1 MAIVA
6 WSAFKD
12 LTHMPHTEGRNKHLV
27 TFIGTPTD
35 EESGDRAILT
45 QVTGTL
51 SKTEETVCSHEIEL
65 LRCVWGRGVE
75 GCCVGTETL
84 GLLSRVHGREVWAHS
99 VFWCVR
105 RCLECSEFARR
116 KKASVDEAWSGRR
129 VEKQQ
134 MDREEDPRHDG
145 EEVLCP
151 KHTSSHSTLS
161 TWQRI
166 WSDWPF
172 RQRIPVYS
180 VDKWLIPVRSGAG
193 RPAEGSQWC
202 WGQS

>member
-65 LRCVWGRGVE
+65 LRCV
-75 GCCVGTETL
+75 
-84 GLLSRVHGREVWAHS
+84 
-99 VFWCVR
+99 
-105 RCLECSEFARR
+105 
-116 KKASVDEAWSGRR
+116 
-129 VEKQQ
+129 
-134 MDREEDPRHDG
+134 
-145 EEVLCP
+145 
-151 KHTSSHSTLS
+151 
-161 TWQRI
+161 
-166 WSDWPF
+166 
-172 RQRIPVYS
+172 
-180 VDKWLIPVRSGAG
+180 
-193 RPAEGSQWC
+193 
-202 WGQS
+202 